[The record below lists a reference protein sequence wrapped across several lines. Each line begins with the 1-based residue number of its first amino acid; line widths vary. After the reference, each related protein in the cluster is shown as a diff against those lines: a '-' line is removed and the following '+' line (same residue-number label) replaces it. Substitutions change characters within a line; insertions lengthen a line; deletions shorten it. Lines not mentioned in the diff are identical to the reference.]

1 MRTPRTAN
9 QGRSVTISRGV
20 LLLLS
25 TGMVWLGTSA
35 PAAAAVTLPGLFSD
49 HMVAQRNMEVPVWGT
64 DTANQS
70 ITVKL
75 GTQQATGTAEPTANG
90 RYAFRRKTQADRF
103 P

>member
-1 MRTPRTAN
+1 
-9 QGRSVTISRGV
+9 
-20 LLLLS
+20 
-25 TGMVWLGTSA
+25 MVWLGTSA

-70 ITVKL
+70 SARSKPRVRR
-75 GTQQATGTAEPTANG
+75 EPTANG